1 MGDLGVYASK
11 SLKHMM
17 TGHAYSRALRARLPF
32 LVSSII
38 QELNLSDDYIGK
50 IRLIHNMLQNAE
62 CNPHDATQISR
73 EVLNSGF
80 SK

>member
-32 LVSSII
+32 FVSSII

-50 IRLIHNMLQNAE
+50 IRYRMLNVIHMMPLKK
-62 CNPHDATQISR
+62 TQSL
-73 EVLNSGF
+73 V
-80 SK
+80 